1 MEKITNIEM
10 LQISG
15 KKSITN
21 NNILVIGANSQIGSA
36 IIKNQLNGYYSVYG
50 TTRHADRTD
59 ENTLFYDLAEPE
71 LNLDFSKYDC
81 VIICA
86 AITNIAHCEA
96 DQQTC
101 EQINITNTIAL
112 IKKCVDFNCFV
123 IFLSSS
129 AVFDGSKQFYKH
141 TDPPNP
147 NTSYGISKHTV
158 ENYIQS
164 LNTNDACVLRL
175 TKVISDNSRFIQ
187 NWKADAENGDKI
199 IAFSNIF
206 ISPIEIQ
213 DVLEA
218 ILILVQRKNS
228 GIFQLGG
235 SEDISFLDYAKKI
248 FRSSPKILSQVVETL
263 AIDPIKS
270 KYNSLATFLPYQK
283 NSYSF
288 EGSDLIISSLL
299 RNVFRGKYIDVGANH
314 PIISNNTNYFY
325 QNGWSGLAIDG
336 NDEFKNLWMKNRP
349 RDIFITELV
358 TERIRDVEFSIY
370 PDRTLST
377 MDSTSIKRYED
388 RFLQNEIIKKQV
400 TTTTL
405 DYLKNQYFNE
415 QEIHLLSID
424 VEGEDL
430 NCLIGANLRLWQPGV
445 IVIEAKNLSLY
456 DISNNDIV
464 EYLTSFGYRLIAKTP
479 LDAFFVYPQKHY
491 LQWIPKSIIN

>member
-15 KKSITN
+15 KKSIIN

-101 EQINITNTIAL
+101 EQINITNTLAL
-112 IKKCVDFNCFV
+112 IKKCIDFNCFV

-141 TDPPNP
+141 TDQPNP

-187 NWKADAENGDKI
+187 NWKAAAENGDEI

-206 ISPIEIQ
+206 ISPIAIK

-218 ILILVQRKNS
+218 ILILVQRKTS

-263 AIDPIKS
+263 AIDPINS

-283 NSYSF
+283 
-288 EGSDLIISSLL
+288 
-299 RNVFRGKYIDVGANH
+299 K
-314 PIISNNTNYFY
+314 
-325 QNGWSGLAIDG
+325 
-336 NDEFKNLWMKNRP
+336 
-349 RDIFITELV
+349 
-358 TERIRDVEFSIY
+358 
-370 PDRTLST
+370 
-377 MDSTSIKRYED
+377 
-388 RFLQNEIIKKQV
+388 
-400 TTTTL
+400 
-405 DYLKNQYFNE
+405 
-415 QEIHLLSID
+415 
-424 VEGEDL
+424 
-430 NCLIGANLRLWQPGV
+430 
-445 IVIEAKNLSLY
+445 
-456 DISNNDIV
+456 
-464 EYLTSFGYRLIAKTP
+464 
-479 LDAFFVYPQKHY
+479 
-491 LQWIPKSIIN
+491 